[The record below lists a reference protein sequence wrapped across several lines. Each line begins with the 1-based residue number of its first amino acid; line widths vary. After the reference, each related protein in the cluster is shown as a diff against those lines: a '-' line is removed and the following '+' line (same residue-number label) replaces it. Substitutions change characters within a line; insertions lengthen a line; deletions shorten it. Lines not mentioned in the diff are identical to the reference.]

1 MLAIK
6 ELRER
11 LEKIEA
17 AHDATIQALDTRA
30 TTLERTTEEL
40 RRLAAVTTEQVAVLD
55 SNVGALITTT
65 AATHTDLVATTA
77 ATRTDLDQ
85 LSKTVSDAKI
95 SISHRVTD
103 EFTDWRKEFDTR
115 TLALTGLLA
124 VSFIVGEVLARV
136 F

>member
-1 MLAIK
+1 MLAVK

-11 LEKIEA
+11 LETIEA
-17 AHDATIQALDTRA
+17 AHDATIQALDART

-40 RRLAAVTTEQVAVLD
+40 RHLATAVAEQATVLD
-55 SNVGALITTT
+55 SNIGALI
-65 AATHTDLVATTA
+65 ATTA
-77 ATRTDLDQ
+77 ATRADLEATRADLDQ

-95 SISHRVTD
+95 SIRQGVTD